1 MAEVGSSS
9 ATCKVWWKSRS
20 SLRCHA
26 GDGWWLPRPSYLRR
40 AWQRPLRVAGRAF
53 SQSPHALFRCHR
65 GWTLG
70 LRLRLGSQSL
80 AGGARGEDENRN
92 VAIGP
97 IAAKARD
104 DVERATPYQERS
116 GALKG
121 PSEGVFEAFVG
132 LRRPSELILR
142 PGDEAVERAGN
153 EDGRLGQSRGCGA
166 KDCVWKGNR
175 GRSFGADSR
184 GRRVV
189 WMPRHGDDGR
199 GRWFALR
206 THPRPRFSVRV
217 AIRGS
222 GSA

>member
-40 AWQRPLRVAGRAF
+40 AWQRPSPGSGTSFFPVAARAL
-53 SQSPHALFRCHR
+53 SMPSRMDP
-65 GWTLG
+65 WTTLKVG
-70 LRLRLGSQSL
+70 ISVPG
-80 AGGARGEDENRN
+80 GGARGEDENRN

-132 LRRPSELILR
+132 LRKPSELILR